1 MEKEDSPLE
10 ETNLKQLEKIFSE
23 ILQSKVKVEL
33 DSENIEK
40 EVFVKLIGKLEKL
53 ADNEYKVFKLGFDLS
68 PIIDPYV
75 RIIEILIKLNYGP
88 EVGSIIEFYLFDRK
102 TKTGKILPFKD
113 NSGLKVMLKT
123 PEDLWKL
130 IQKIGF

>member
-1 MEKEDSPLE
+1 MEKEDLPFE
-10 ETNLKQLEKIFSE
+10 ETNLKQLEEIFSE

-33 DSENIEK
+33 DEENVEK

-53 ADNEYKVFKLGFDLS
+53 VDNEYKTFKLGFDLS
-68 PIIDPYV
+68 PIVDPYV
-75 RIIEILIKLNYGP
+75 RIIEILLKLNYGP
-88 EVGSIIEFYLFDRK
+88 EVSSIIEFYLFDRK
-102 TKTGKILPFKD
+102 SKTGKILPFKD
-113 NSGLKVMLKT
+113 NSGIKVILKT

>member
-75 RIIEILIKLNYGP
+75 RIIEILIKLNYAP

-102 TKTGKILPFKD
+102 SKTGKILPFKD

>member
-1 MEKEDSPLE
+1 MLKLE
-10 ETNLKQLEKIFSE
+10 EASLKQLQKIFSD

-33 DSENIEK
+33 DVENIEQ

-53 ADNEYKVFKLGFDLS
+53 VDNEYKAFKLGFDLS

-102 TKTGKILPFKD
+102 SKTGKILPFKD
-113 NSGLKVMLKT
+113 NAGLKVMLKT